1 MNSNDAIN
9 SSSILAM
16 SYLCNAGGET
26 SDRKTKLSQT
36 NFRSIQLFLQDF
48 RIIFSL
54 SLSLSL
60 RRVVGGDD
68 NESRPMTS
76 LDHQTVRRL
85 ESVSVWEKQRS
96 LDLRGKVAE
105 NEKGARIIL
114 SAGHGFLRK
123 WRNPLPDIADQRSFS
138 QEGGGGKDGVN
149 EGERK
154 RERELANETISD
166 YALT

>member
-1 MNSNDAIN
+1 MYIN
-9 SSSILAM
+9 THDSRIEIVVDRESRHVHAGERRSRSLTNLPASRYPRLI
-16 SYLCNAGGET
+16 YL
-26 SDRKTKLSQT
+26 
-36 NFRSIQLFLQDF
+36 F
-48 RIIFSL
+48 

-149 EGERK
+149 EGEREK
-154 RERELANETISD
+154 ERERELANETISD